1 MAFYPVVEDLN
12 TVMSKRQKL
21 TTAHRWVIKIGSALL
36 TDNGVGLN
44 RDNIAQWVQQ
54 IAHLRQQG
62 MEILLVSSGAI
73 AEGMCRLG
81 WQRRPHALHAQ
92 QAAAAVGQ
100 MGLVQAW
107 ESSFSQYGL
116 HTAQIL
122 LTHDDL
128 SNRHRYLNARSTIRS
143 LLQLGV
149 VPVINENDTV
159 VTDEIRFGDNDTLAA
174 LAANLVEADHL
185 IILTDQQGL
194 FDRDPRQHA
203 DAQLIDE
210 AAVNDES
217 LDSMASSAGGLLG
230 RGGMATKLRAA
241 RLAARSG
248 TCTVIASGRESET
261 LLRIRGAEKIGTL
274 LTANQL
280 PLAAHKQWLAGHL
293 QLRGKLVLDEGAVK
307 VLKTAGKSLLAV
319 GVTGVEGHFGRGEVV
334 ACVDPR
340 GREVAR
346 GLVNYPADEVK
357 RLLGQS
363 SEQIE
368 RILGY
373 VAEPEL
379 INRDNMVVF

>member
-1 MAFYPVVEDLN
+1 
-12 TVMSKRQKL
+12 MSKRHKL
-21 TTAHRWVIKIGSALL
+21 TSAQRWVIKIGSALL

-62 MEILLVSSGAI
+62 MEILLVSSGAV

-194 FDRDPRQHA
+194 FDRDPRQHTE
-203 DAQLIDE
+203 AQLIDE
-210 AAVNDES
+210 AAADDEK
-217 LDSMASSAGGLLG
+217 LDVMAGAVGGLLG

-248 TCTVIASGRESET
+248 TCTVIASGREPDA
-261 LLRIRGAEKIGTL
+261 LLRIRSAENIGTL
-274 LTANQL
+274 LTANQM

-293 QLRGKLVLDEGAVK
+293 QLRGKLLLDEGAVK

-319 GVTGVEGHFGRGEVV
+319 GVIGVEGRFGRGEVV
-334 ACVDPR
+334 ACVDSN

-346 GLVNYPADEVK
+346 GLVNYPAEEVK

-363 SEQIE
+363 SDHIE
-368 RILGY
+368 KILGY

-379 INRDNMVVF
+379 IHRDNMVVF

>member
-1 MAFYPVVEDLN
+1 
-12 TVMSKRQKL
+12 MSKRQKL
-21 TTAHRWVIKIGSALL
+21 TSARRWVIKIGSALL

-62 MEILLVSSGAI
+62 MEILLVSSGAV

-116 HTAQIL
+116 HTAQVL

-128 SNRHRYLNARSTIRS
+128 TNRHRYLNARSTIRS

-174 LAANLVEADHL
+174 LAANLVEAEHL

-203 DAQLIDE
+203 EARLIDE
-210 AAVNDES
+210 AAADDEQ
-217 LDSMASSAGGLLG
+217 LDAMASGAGGQLG

-248 TCTVIASGRESET
+248 TCTVIASGREAEV
-261 LLRIRGAEKIGTL
+261 LLRIRSAENVGTL
-274 LTANQL
+274 LTANQA

-293 QLRGKLVLDEGAVK
+293 QLRGKLVLDDGAVK

-319 GVTGVEGHFGRGEVV
+319 GVTGVEGRFGRGEVV
-334 ACVDPR
+334 ACVDSA
-340 GREVAR
+340 GREIAR

-363 SEQIE
+363 SDHIE
-368 RILGY
+368 KILGY

-379 INRDNMVVF
+379 IHRDNMVVF

>member
-1 MAFYPVVEDLN
+1 
-12 TVMSKRQKL
+12 MSKRHKL
-21 TTAHRWVIKIGSALL
+21 TSARRWVIKIGSALL
-36 TDNGVGLN
+36 TANGVGLN
-44 RDNIAQWVQQ
+44 RDNIAQWVRQM
-54 IAHLRQQG
+54 AHLRQQG
-62 MEILLVSSGAI
+62 MDILLVSSGAV

-81 WQRRPHALHAQ
+81 WQQRPHALHAQ

-107 ESSFSQYGL
+107 ESGFSQFGL
-116 HTAQIL
+116 HTAQVL

-128 SNRHRYLNARSTIRS
+128 SNRNRYLNARSTIRS

-159 VTDEIRFGDNDTLAA
+159 ITDEIRFGDNDTLAA

-194 FDRDPRQHA
+194 FDRDPRQYA
-203 DAQLIDE
+203 EARLIDE
-210 AAVNDES
+210 AAAADEQ
-217 LDSMASSAGGLLG
+217 LDVMAGASGGQLG

-248 TCTVIASGRESET
+248 TCTVIASGREPEV
-261 LLRIRGAEKIGTL
+261 LLRIRNAENIGTL
-274 LTANQL
+274 LTANQA

-293 QLRGKLVLDEGAVK
+293 QLRGKLVLDDGAVK

-319 GVTGVEGHFGRGEVV
+319 GVTGVEGRFGRGEVV
-334 ACVDPR
+334 ACVDNS

-363 SEQIE
+363 SDHIE
-368 RILGY
+368 KILGY

-379 INRDNMVVF
+379 IHRDNMVVF